1 MSFPTAA
8 ISFTSFAET
17 FHDPAVSAS
26 AGAALPSTVRLCSS
40 AVVFVAKSAVSALY
54 NSASAIAV
62 HVNPAGLPVALEFT
76 TRILTN
82 TPLVGAKSYLYSF
95 TPLLSCCAIVSV
107 VSTNVHVSAAPVSDT
122 KICVVFAS
130 GYVAE

>member
-82 TPLVGAKSYLYSF
+82 TPLVGANSF